1 MRPHRIPRDA
11 PLCRCTPMCR
21 WCSSWAPAKPSRR
34 RAPPAGRYNDL
45 TEARAPPRV
54 AAQGTSDGPFAA
66 TSVTPRS
73 VRHGNLQ
80 HSQVLASR
88 YGHQQHRIF
97 HHPQP
102 LRRGAWWGWPGPLTN
117 EQSNKVEVSIRCLA
131 TINLTGRRQLSW
143 PLFEAK
149 VAGIFATR
157 RQANVGQTDHHT
169 TGQVIHEQQ
178 KARADTGAG
187 QRQGRR

>member
-34 RAPPAGRYNDL
+34 RAPQAGRYTNL
-45 TEARAPPRV
+45 IEARTPPRV
-54 AAQGTSDGPFAA
+54 AAQRTSDGPFAA

-97 HHPQP
+97 HHPQL
-102 LRRGAWWGWPGPLTN
+102 LRRGAWWGWPGPLTT
-117 EQSNKVEVSIRCLA
+117 EQSNKVELRLFICYILFIIKFFKCKRHQFISQVCNGIYRKNSISPVQK
-131 TINLTGRRQLSW
+131 TTGR
-143 PLFEAK
+143 
-149 VAGIFATR
+149 
-157 RQANVGQTDHHT
+157 
-169 TGQVIHEQQ
+169 
-178 KARADTGAG
+178 
-187 QRQGRR
+187 

>member
-34 RAPPAGRYNDL
+34 RAPQAGRYTNL
-45 TEARAPPRV
+45 IEARTPPRV
-54 AAQGTSDGPFAA
+54 AAQRTSDGPFAA

-97 HHPQP
+97 HHPQL

-117 EQSNKVEVSIRCLA
+117 EQSNKVEVVEQEDQLEFNVAECVIDD
-131 TINLTGRRQLSW
+131 GRNGRPSLHC
-143 PLFEAK
+143 
-149 VAGIFATR
+149 VDVVGHR
-157 RQANVGQTDHHT
+157 RVRFR
-169 TGQVIHEQQ
+169 
-178 KARADTGAG
+178 KPRS
-187 QRQGRR
+187 